1 MRHHSLL
8 HVSRRSALAR
18 RFVAPSLA
26 AALVL
31 AVAPRAAAQDRGVEE
46 RDSAAYDSNEGWNT
60 GFGPM
65 IIAPRDGG
73 PLGAGLDLDLRYGIG
88 AGPFVFAPGG
98 RLAGYYYSQRFV
110 GLAMPTARLTLPIGP
125 LAPYGV
131 VGAGAGSVS
140 NPTQS
145 GMALMGG
152 GGLMLHFGRIFG
164 LGVEATYQKIT
175 ETDFRAI
182 SVGPL
187 FTIGT

>member
-1 MRHHSLL
+1 MRHHRLPNASPC
-8 HVSRRSALAR
+8 SALPTCFAASTL
-18 RFVAPSLA
+18 V
-26 AALVL
+26 AALLL
-31 AVAPRAAAQDRGVEE
+31 AVAPDAAAQDRGAEK

-110 GLAMPTARLTLPIGP
+110 GMAMPTARLTLPIGP
-125 LAPYGV
+125 LAPYGIA
-131 VGAGAGSVS
+131 GAGVGSVS
-140 NPTQS
+140 NPSQS